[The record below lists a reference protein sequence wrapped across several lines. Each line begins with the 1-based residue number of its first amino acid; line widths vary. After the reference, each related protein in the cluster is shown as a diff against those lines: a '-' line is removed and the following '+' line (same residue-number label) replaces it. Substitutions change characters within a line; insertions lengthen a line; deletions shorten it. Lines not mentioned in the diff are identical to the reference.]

1 MKRSLLF
8 ILLVAA
14 VQIFAEEKCVELC
27 SSCMGETK
35 PAACSKVET
44 LCKCAEM
51 LDELMQEM
59 SKQESVPESQPV
71 SDSTEVPLA
80 PQDSVAQADSVAK
93 IDSLAQAD
101 SVAKI
106 DSVAQVDSVAK
117 DSSVPPVVDS
127 VETANSTVDSTVI
140 TAEKPKTDTPP
151 KDDIFYIG
159 IMASFEMF
167 QETMVAGYRV
177 NESDPGIGGYFG
189 FLLRWYFLD
198 GVASIQ
204 TGLNGVF
211 HYAYNDL
218 KTIFDEYYFDSPYDI
233 YDQDIFIEYYL
244 LGAEIPLELR
254 VGIPSKILRPF
265 ISTNANFRKP
275 IFATVNYGFEVRVL
289 DDSYSFGVHDR
300 EDGANWDH
308 DFFVESDWE
317 FVGYLGLGVEI
328 TRHFSLQYQ
337 WLLWS
342 ARTYDEVAY
351 TSLDSWKVSM
361 DIAW

>member
-14 VQIFAEEKCVELC
+14 VQIYAEEKCIELC

-35 PAACSKVET
+35 PAACTKVET
-44 LCKCAEM
+44 LCKCSEM
-51 LDELMQEM
+51 LNELMQEM
-59 SKQESVPESQPV
+59 SKQESVPESQPEG
-71 SDSTEVPLA
+71 DSAAVQLVQ
-80 PQDSVAQADSVAK
+80 QDSVAQADSVAK

-101 SVAKI
+101 SVAK
-106 DSVAQVDSVAK
+106 

-127 VETANSTVDSTVI
+127 VETAKPTVDSTVI
-140 TAEKPKTDTPP
+140 TAEKPKTDSPP

-317 FVGYLGLGVEI
+317 FVGYLGLGFEI
-328 TRHFSLQYQ
+328 MRHFSLQYQ

>member
-1 MKRSLLF
+1 MRRTLLF
-8 ILLVAA
+8 FLSVAA
-14 VQIFAEEKCVELC
+14 VHVFAEEKCVELC
-27 SSCMGETK
+27 SSCMSETK
-35 PAACSKVET
+35 PAACTKVET
-44 LCKCAEM
+44 LCKCSEM
-51 LDELMQEM
+51 LNELMQEL
-59 SKQESVPESQPV
+59 SKQDSVPQLQSV

-93 IDSLAQAD
+93 IDSLAQTD
-101 SVAKI
+101 SVATI
-106 DSVAQVDSVAK
+106 DSVAQADSVAK

-127 VETANSTVDSTVI
+127 IETAKPTVDSTVI
-140 TAEKPKTDTPP
+140 TAEDPKAENPP
-151 KDDIFYIG
+151 KDDIFFIG

-177 NESDPGIGGYFG
+177 NESAPGIGGYFG
-189 FLLRWYFLD
+189 FLMRWYFLD

-211 HYAYNDL
+211 HYAYDDL
-218 KTIFDEYYFDSPYDI
+218 KTIFDEYSFGSRYDI
-233 YDQDIFIEYYL
+233 YDQDVFIEYYL

-265 ISTNANFRKP
+265 VSTSANFRKP
-275 IFATVNYGFEVRVL
+275 IFATVNYGFDVRVM
-289 DDSYSFGVHDR
+289 DDRYSFGVHDR

-317 FVGYLGLGVEI
+317 FVGYLGLGIEI

-351 TSLDSWKVSM
+351 NSFDSWKASM